1 VVLCRVPVGS
11 EQIRP
16 EQLLFRP
23 ASMLAAVRNR
33 AGIPA
38 MKVQCFARSCQVKN
52 DDKTM
57 RASASAV
64 SLKSRAAIAFTKE
77 DLLHQSDF
85 SFFPPF
91 VSISAPTK
99 PGDFRRSD
107 LRTTI
112 RAALTAEGFKV
123 VGKTTRLRDRRGRSP
138 RAEGSR
144 YCLTRQESTDGR

>member
-57 RASASAV
+57 RASAPVASV

-77 DLLHQSDF
+77 DLLHQRDF

-99 PGDFRRSD
+99 PGDFRLTFGQRF
-107 LRTTI
+107 
-112 RAALTAEGFKV
+112 AL
-123 VGKTTRLRDRRGRSP
+123 L
-138 RAEGSR
+138 
-144 YCLTRQESTDGR
+144 